1 MAGTPF
7 SGGPHGKVGR
17 RAFLLSGA
25 ITAVLAASASVAGP
39 PQGRIGVSYAPEL
52 DAGFHLLYE
61 LKAAEARAQFAEWQE
76 IHPGDPLG
84 SASEA
89 ASYLFEEC
97 YRQGVLT
104 SDFFLDDKRL
114 LGEVAVEPDPAGR
127 AAFFAAAR
135 RAHDLSQ
142 LRLTTNRDD
151 ADALFAL
158 TLALGMQ
165 ADYAA
170 LIEKHQLDGLRMMR
184 SAGDHAKRLLRVAP
198 DAADAYLVLG
208 AANYIIG
215 SQPVHKRL
223 FLRFAGIRGDK
234 REGLQQLEIVAAR
247 GRYLRPFAKI
257 LLALAALR
265 EGQTEL
271 ARAQLTELVVAFPQ
285 NPLFVGELVKLLNTT
300 QP

>member
-1 MAGTPF
+1 MTVI
-7 SGGPHGKVGR
+7 VGR
-17 RAFLLSGA
+17 RVPLLCA
-25 ITAVLAASASVAGP
+25 AVTAVRVISASAAGP
-39 PQGRIGVSYAPEL
+39 PQGAIGVSYAPGL
-52 DAGFHLLYE
+52 DAGFQLLYE
-61 LKAAEARAQFAEWQE
+61 LKPSEARAQFAEWQTS
-76 IHPGDPLG
+76 HPGDPLG
-84 SASEA
+84 SVSEA

-104 SDFFLDDKRL
+104 SDFFLDDTRL
-114 LGEVAVEPDPAGR
+114 LGEVAVAPDPAGR
-127 AAFFAAAR
+127 AAFFAADQRAR
-135 RAHDLSQ
+135 DLAQ
-142 LRLTTNRDD
+142 RRLTTNADD
-151 ADALFAL
+151 VDALFAM

-170 LIEKHQLDGLRMMR
+170 LIEKHQLDGLRMIR
-184 SAGDHAKRLLRVAP
+184 NAGDYARRLLQVAP

-208 AANYIIG
+208 AANYVIG
-215 SQPVHKRL
+215 SQALHKRL

-234 REGLQQLEIVAAR
+234 REGIRQLEIVAAR

-271 ARAQLTELVVAFPQ
+271 ARAQLAELVVEFPQ